1 MRNVK
6 IKKANPEALSRR
18 GIFKYNTTLKDRV
31 REMRKNPT
39 PAELKIWN
47 ELLSNRPQNY
57 KFLRQK
63 PIGNYILDFYC
74 SELLLGIEIDGDIH
88 QQNQE
93 YDNQRNDYL
102 TACGIKIARFKND
115 EVLNSFKKIK
125 SEILKIIFILNKY
138 SPENI

>member
-1 MRNVK
+1 
-6 IKKANPEALSRR
+6 
-18 GIFKYNTTLKDRV
+18 
-31 REMRKNPT
+31 MRKNPT